1 MSRLHVTEHIAL
13 LCVVLSTD
21 CTKPPTKPILSSHN
35 IIVEKTSVLPCNS
48 VVYAPV
54 LLYCIRVQYKRHKRL
69 VFFVIA
75 MDVIV
80 QSLFSDHG
88 SVADWTNILEGSRE
102 MYVLYV
108 IHNIVLLST
117 SLATKCALK

>member
-1 MSRLHVTEHIAL
+1 M
-13 LCVVLSTD
+13 
-21 CTKPPTKPILSSHN
+21 
-35 IIVEKTSVLPCNS
+35 
-48 VVYAPV
+48 
-54 LLYCIRVQYKRHKRL
+54 
-69 VFFVIA
+69 IA

-117 SLATKCALK
+117 SLATKGALKQASLLKNFFFYVLQQDTSIIHACNRSDQVFWLRRKENSGWWGRQSFIDSSQWYFFMWTFQLL